1 MKRFGN
7 RWGFKLLLPPI
18 VIIFITLPGQ
28 LDKKL
33 MKSNEKFSGFTQ
45 ETFNFFA
52 GLKENNYKPW
62 FEEHRPVYEQEVL
75 QPLKA
80 LVLAMTPAMY
90 SIDPQMDFRSKKIIS
105 RIYRD
110 IRFSTDKSPYKTNM
124 WITFQR
130 IVQNWENFP
139 GFYMEISAD
148 SYQYGMGLWMGKKNI
163 MDEYRAKIEYEP
175 EQFRQMTEKLIGKH
189 GFVVGGD
196 EYKRPINNS
205 LPDFFQ
211 TWYQRKSMYLYKICP
226 IGRELFDG
234 GFALHLYKEFALMQ
248 SFYNFLVEICE

>member
-1 MKRFGN
+1 MKT
-7 RWGFKLLLPPI
+7 I
-18 VIIFITLPGQ
+18 
-28 LDKKL
+28 
-33 MKSNEKFSGFTQ
+33 EKFTGFTQ
-45 ETFNFFA
+45 GTFDFFA

-62 FEEHRPVYEQEVL
+62 FEEHRSIYEKEVQ

-90 SIDPQMDFRSKKIIS
+90 SIDSQFNFQPNKIVS

-130 IVQNWENFP
+130 IVPDWTGFP
-139 GFYMEISAD
+139 AFYMEISD
-148 SYQYGMGLWMGKKNI
+148 EGYQYGMGLYMAKKNV

-175 EQFRQMTEKLIGKH
+175 EQFRQMTQNLIAGH
-189 GFVVGGD
+189 HFVLGGD

-205 LPDFFQ
+205 LPYYFQ
-211 TWYQRKSMYLYKICP
+211 TWYHRKSIYLYKICP
-226 IGRELFDG
+226 VGKELFDE
-234 GFALHLYKEFALMQ
+234 GFAQHLYKEFALLQPLYEFMTD
-248 SFYNFLVEICE
+248 VCV